1 MSPVDALR
9 PLESACQ
16 PRAPHGPEQ
25 AGLEGVIGGLNTFG
39 KEAMRTPL
47 EAFDRFLELTPNQ
60 GALYEVR
67 REEYLELIDSF
78 LANPAQHR
86 EHVRLVTEAAAAA
99 WLLEVMPWLNAK
111 RWPFGLSK
119 LAPRLNW
126 SQSYLE
132 KVERLKAELRASA
145 QPGQFD
151 IDLLP
156 SRLVDTPTEW
166 NSYQL
171 HLIEVRV
178 AVHPFH
184 GLVPDKVSVSLDVH
198 SDSTLRF
205 IDCLPTTEFADQG
218 EHEVSV
224 TREGKFVRSATLEAS
239 AKLGAAAAPLSVGI
253 GSVGTLR
260 SEAAST
266 EATAYRFRYQSI
278 SPKTISS
285 AVAGQA
291 RWELLRTP
299 TQIPLGGL
307 KLMATVLAPKNV
319 EECTLGAKLEVHLT
333 SWGVVPL
340 TLSRTINLSARRC
353 EPESAGG

>member
-1 MSPVDALR
+1 
-9 PLESACQ
+9 
-16 PRAPHGPEQ
+16 
-25 AGLEGVIGGLNTFG
+25 
-39 KEAMRTPL
+39 MRTPL
-47 EAFDRFLELTPNQ
+47 EAFDRFLELTPHQ
-60 GALYEVR
+60 GALYEVK
-67 REEYLELIDSF
+67 REEYLQLIDSF

-86 EHVRLVTEAAAAA
+86 EHVRLITEAAAAA
-99 WLLEVMPWLNAK
+99 WLLELMPWLNAR
-111 RWPFGLSK
+111 RWPLGLSK
-119 LAPRLNW
+119 FASRLHW

-166 NSYQL
+166 NNYQL

-178 AVHPFH
+178 AVHPAH
-184 GLVPDKVSVSLDVH
+184 SLVPDKVSVSLDVH

-224 TREGKFVRSATLEAS
+224 TREGKFVRSTTLEAS
-239 AKLGAAAAPLSVGI
+239 AKLGASTPALSVGMS
-253 GSVGTLR
+253 GAGTLKG
-260 SEAAST
+260 EAAST
-266 EATAYRFRYQSI
+266 QATAYRFRYQSV

-307 KLMATVLAPKNV
+307 KLMATVLAPKSV
-319 EECTLGAKLEVHLT
+319 QACTLGAKLEVHL
-333 SWGVVPL
+333 SGWGVVPL
-340 TLSRTINLSARRC
+340 TLARTVNLSAGRDC
-353 EPESAGG
+353 EP